1 MYEVMFCSHYEKIKP
16 ILIQLD
22 TIYLLLDIQYYL
34 MTSTII
40 IVFRFETEK
49 SIIIVII
56 NIIVLIHRNPFK

>member
-1 MYEVMFCSHYEKIKP
+1 MFCSHYEKIKP